1 MGGNRDGCRWR
12 NGKPEGK
19 YVSVSDQVFSCP
31 EGIYWGILHDAL
43 RNFAV
48 VGWGGRWLASSHDC
62 SLLLVLLPKVAT
74 VSSVSEVSLFSSGVT
89 EYHGNN
95 ADTLLQMTAVTG
107 GKLRD
112 GERVNFSLSE
122 QKP

>member
-1 MGGNRDGCRWR
+1 MV
-12 NGKPEGK
+12 KQAVMTAA
-19 YVSVSDQVFSCP
+19 YSC
-31 EGIYWGILHDAL
+31 
-43 RNFAV
+43 
-48 VGWGGRWLASSHDC
+48 
-62 SLLLVLLPKVAT
+62 VLLPKVAT

-89 EYHGNN
+89 EYPGN

-112 GERVNFSLSE
+112 GECVNFSLSE